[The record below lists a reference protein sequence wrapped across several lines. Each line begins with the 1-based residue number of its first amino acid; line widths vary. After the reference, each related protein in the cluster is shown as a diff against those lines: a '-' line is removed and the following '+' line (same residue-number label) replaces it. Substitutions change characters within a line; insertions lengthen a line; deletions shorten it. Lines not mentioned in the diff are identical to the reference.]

1 MKQLILILAVAACL
15 TSCTCNDNSSN
26 TMKEG
31 NFVHSVYFWLHN
43 PDNNEDRQAF
53 EKSLTNFINNSEF
66 IQTKHLGTP
75 ADTDRG
81 VIDTS
86 YTYCLIVTFENKA
99 MHDKYQVEAGHLQFI
114 EESSKLWDKVL
125 IYDSENLLQ

>member
-1 MKQLILILAVAACL
+1 
-15 TSCTCNDNSSN
+15 
-26 TMKEG
+26 MKEG

-43 PDNNEDRQAF
+43 PDNNEDRQDF
-53 EKSLTNFINNSEF
+53 EKSLTNFINNSKF